1 MPEQSFAIRQ
11 DVFGVLAKMKKGP
24 MEVWFLL
31 MKLLEC
37 QEPWTVLPSRLHA
50 DARVLVERGIVL
62 EDLERPGAFRVNP
75 EIAYVSSEP
84 TISEVLREGDS

>member
-1 MPEQSFAIRQ
+1 ML
-11 DVFGVLAKMKKGP
+11 VF
-24 MEVWFLL
+24 
-31 MKLLEC
+31 
-37 QEPWTVLPSRLHA
+37 
-50 DARVLVERGIVL
+50 LVERGIVL

>member
-37 QEPWTVLPSRLHA
+37 QEPWTVLPSKLHA

-62 EDLERPGAFRVNP
+62 EDLERPGAFRVNA

>member
-37 QEPWTVLPSRLHA
+37 QEPWTVLPSKLHA
-50 DARVLVERGIVL
+50 DARVWSSAGSFLKTLSVLVPSASTL
-62 EDLERPGAFRVNP
+62 K
-75 EIAYVSSEP
+75 
-84 TISEVLREGDS
+84 

>member
-1 MPEQSFAIRQ
+1 MPEQSFCYSTGRVWSPGQ
-11 DVFGVLAKMKKGP
+11 DEGP

-37 QEPWTVLPSRLHA
+37 QEPWTVLPSKLHA